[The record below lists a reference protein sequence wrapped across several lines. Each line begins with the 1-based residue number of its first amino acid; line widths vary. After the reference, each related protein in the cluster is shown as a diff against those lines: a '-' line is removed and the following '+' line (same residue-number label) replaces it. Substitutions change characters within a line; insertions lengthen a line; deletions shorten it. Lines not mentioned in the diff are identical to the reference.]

1 MEKKIKDK
9 LAENNRVAG
18 EPMENCRS
26 KQHRM
31 TQRLHFDEACFMAV
45 LVVWVTEM
53 QGKAAP
59 GSSGT
64 RRLELSLQDCRGP
77 CFACID

>member
-1 MEKKIKDK
+1 
-9 LAENNRVAG
+9 
-18 EPMENCRS
+18 MENCRS

-64 RRLELSLQDCRGP
+64 R
-77 CFACID
+77 